1 MKKLL
6 TVLLALSVVFTYS
19 FSAVGSAFAADA
31 ATETDNMTKAVTAY
45 AEKIVYTQNNKLVS
59 APALVTADTN
69 LTKAAVDATV
79 AQIIEDY
86 TLAIKAA
93 EATANA
99 DGKLTDEELET
110 IKSTWENDLGNDTK
124 IESAI
129 FWTYAKEDGVLYT
142 KAVTDAKASAVAKLN
157 AVIPEVYVEAD
168 AVKSAVATALTT
180 VNAAKNSK
188 AGLQAV
194 IDAMTAFDGSMK
206 DKVTIAG
213 QSEKLAKVKADA
225 KKVVSDAAAKYLNDR
240 TKELEA
246 IVENANNA
254 YSPSQV
260 SAAAAELS
268 VLAANVV
275 KVENLYN
282 GRIDAVEIT
291 KDGDY
296 KNYDAA
302 VDRINEQKGTA
313 VSVFGNQETFESVVA
328 QFADTELL
336 IKYATELANA
346 KKLEYS
352 MTTGLALYNEATVNA
367 KLEEVIKKINSLDG
381 SANTFVKV
389 KALMEKIP
397 TAEAEVAALKSVRDA
412 AIAEID
418 AIKTADYTENNQAT
432 VESIKKE
439 YKAIIEQAA
448 GKTAIEAAVKEAKE
462 KVAALLTKA
471 IATTQ
476 KAKAQTEA
484 EKFNAELTAYANGI
498 AAKNPGV
505 YASET
510 IADAVVAAKQA
521 MVDAVIAKNDPK
533 LTDANIAQ
541 IVKENYQAAL
551 ATIDAMKSTAALKA
565 DAKAVEDAIKALES
579 PANLAKKAEY
589 LAAKKMLA
597 DYDATPG
604 AVDNYVSATSRTLLS
619 ALLTSI
625 QSQEKAAV
633 EKMIAELP
641 KVPTIADEAAV
652 KAAKDAYDA
661 FKAEYP
667 ADDIGE
673 AYKTKLA
680 AAQKTVSDAKLV
692 DVAKKIAAIPA
703 NVTYA
708 DKGLIDAA
716 KAAYDALTAAEKA
729 TFDLSSKALV
739 EKLNG
744 AVAQLKNYVINTTK
758 SLKLSVSTKL
768 YTKSNKIRVSWK
780 VKDGD
785 ASAIDGYQVYKSTKA
800 QKNYKYMGK
809 TKKSYMD
816 NKKGLKKGTR
826 YFYKVRAYV
835 EIDGQKYYSDWSNK
849 GNRIYK

>member
-1 MKKLL
+1 M
-6 TVLLALSVVFTYS
+6 SVS
-19 FSAVGSAFAADA
+19 FENK
-31 ATETDNMTKAVTAY
+31 ETNR
-45 AEKIVYTQNNKLVS
+45 
-59 APALVTADTN
+59 
-69 LTKAAVDATV
+69 
-79 AQIIEDY
+79 
-86 TLAIKAA
+86 
-93 EATANA
+93 
-99 DGKLTDEELET
+99 
-110 IKSTWENDLGNDTK
+110 
-124 IESAI
+124 
-129 FWTYAKEDGVLYT
+129 GVLT
-142 KAVTDAKASAVAKLN
+142 FTISKDQIKPELDRVFNSVKKSLN
-157 AVIPEVYVEAD
+157 VPGFRKGHLPRPIFDKKFGEESLYQDVMN
-168 AVKSAVATALTT
+168 AL
-180 VNAAKNSK
+180 
-188 AGLQAV
+188 LP
-194 IDAMTAFDGSMK
+194 
-206 DKVTIAG
+206 
-213 QSEKLAKVKADA
+213 
-225 KKVVSDAAAKYLNDR
+225 
-240 TKELEA
+240 
-246 IVENANNA
+246 NA
-254 YSPSQV
+254 Y
-260 SAAAAELS
+260 
-268 VLAANVV
+268 
-275 KVENLYN
+275 
-282 GRIDAVEIT
+282 
-291 KDGDY
+291 
-296 KNYDAA
+296 
-302 VDRINEQKGTA
+302 
-313 VSVFGNQETFESVVA
+313 
-328 QFADTELL
+328 
-336 IKYATELANA
+336 
-346 KKLEYS
+346 
-352 MTTGLALYNEATVNA
+352 
-367 KLEEVIKKINSLDG
+367 
-381 SANTFVKV
+381 
-389 KALMEKIP
+389 
-397 TAEAEVAALKSVRDA
+397 
-412 AIAEID
+412 
-418 AIKTADYTENNQAT
+418 
-432 VESIKKE
+432 
-439 YKAIIEQAA
+439 
-448 GKTAIEAAVKEAKE
+448 EAAVKEAKE

-604 AVDNYVSATSRTLLS
+604 AVDNYVSTTSRTLLS

-744 AVAQLKNYVINTTK
+744 AVAQLKNYVINATK

-785 ASAIDGYQVYKSTKA
+785 ASYIDGYQVYKSTKA

-816 NKKGLKKGTR
+816 NKKNLKKGTR

>member
-816 NKKGLKKGTR
+816 NKKNLKKGTR
-826 YFYKVRAYV
+826 YYYKVRAYV